1 VSALRAF
8 WGLASSV
15 TGRVARHGQMARASQ
30 FAYVTFVA
38 SIPFAFVLISV
49 IGLVASPASYSTLV
63 DNLRGTIPDQL
74 ADFLDTLLQ
83 SASANAGQ
91 SIVFLALGLLTGVW
105 LAGNVAGSLTD
116 GLDDAFER
124 PHRPWLQG
132 KARALLLA
140 VVTALVFVLSTILAV
155 FGPGVLE
162 WSFREVGA
170 PRSTQVL
177 IQFAPFLV
185 GAAIFWGYLVLLYRF
200 APNNHEASTR
210 TALWGA
216 LVGVI
221 GWLVAANLFRLYVD
235 NFGSYNRVYGSLGA
249 VVLFLVFL
257 YLTGLTI
264 LIGGETAAELG
275 EEEGAPARAA
285 LPQAFP

>member
-1 VSALRAF
+1 
-8 WGLASSV
+8 
-15 TGRVARHGQMARASQ
+15 MARASQ

-221 GWLVAANLFRLYVD
+221 GWLVVANLFRLYVD